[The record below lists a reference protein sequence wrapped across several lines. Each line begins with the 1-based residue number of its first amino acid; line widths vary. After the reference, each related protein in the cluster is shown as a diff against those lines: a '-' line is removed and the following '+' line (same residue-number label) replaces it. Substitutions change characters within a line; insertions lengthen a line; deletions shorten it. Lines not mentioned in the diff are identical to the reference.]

1 MCTLFYAIARRFFRL
16 FDASVHTERTRVATI
31 TRLKSGSWRVQVRR
45 KGKYVNETFL
55 RRKDAEEWGIDIER
69 RIDRQEPTTTHKS
82 RDVQLFGDLVALH
95 RQDLKE
101 VGKDIGRS
109 KTASLIFLDERLGH
123 LRLPELDRERFI
135 KFGKE
140 RALEGAGPV
149 TVGID
154 LGYIKTILSHAAAV
168 HGVIASTEPIDLARI
183 ALGRLGLVGKGDER
197 DRRPTQDELDRIISS
212 LEANIRQQIPVGRV
226 IRFAVATAMRQDEI
240 ARVEWRDFDASN
252 RMLLI
257 RNRKDPRKKKGN
269 DQRIPLL
276 DVSGYDAC
284 KIIEE
289 QGRFSNI
296 REGRIFPYNGRSIGT
311 AFRRQC
317 RKLKI
322 DDLHFHDLRH
332 EGTSRLFEAGFSIE
346 QVALVTGHKDWKML
360 RRYTHL
366 KPEALHR
373 VGRESD
379 AHQIPRRRIIS
390 REPRSCTASAQATR
404 TPKV

>member
-1 MCTLFYAIARRFFRL
+1 
-16 FDASVHTERTRVATI
+16 VATI
-31 TRLKSGSWRVQVRR
+31 TKLKSNSWRVQVRR

-82 RDVQLFGDLVALH
+82 RDVQLFCDLVALH

-101 VGKDIGRS
+101 VGKEIGRS
-109 KTASLIFLDERLGH
+109 KTASLVFLDERLGH
-123 LRLPELDRERFI
+123 LCLPELDRERLI
-135 KFGKE
+135 EFGKE

-168 HGVIASTEPIDLARI
+168 HGVVVSTEPIDLARI

-197 DRRPTQDELDRIISS
+197 DRRPTQGELDRIISA
-212 LEANIRQQIPVGRV
+212 LEANIRQQIPVGRI
-226 IRFAVATAMRQDEI
+226 IRFAIATAMRQDEI
-240 ARVEWRDFDASN
+240 ARIEWRDFDASN
-252 RMLLI
+252 
-257 RNRKDPRKKKGN
+257 PRKKKGN

-296 REGRIFPYNGRSIGT
+296 REGRIFPYNGRSVGT

-317 RKLKI
+317 RELKI

-332 EGTSRLFEAGFSIE
+332 EGTSRLF
-346 QVALVTGHKDWKML
+346 
-360 RRYTHL
+360 
-366 KPEALHR
+366 
-373 VGRESD
+373 
-379 AHQIPRRRIIS
+379 
-390 REPRSCTASAQATR
+390 
-404 TPKV
+404 